1 MKNNKPIILML
12 LYAIALLLIL
22 IVCVFVLMSKEKEI
36 EVVTETVTETKTEYI
51 YIEVPNETVDI
62 YAPSDQETLE
72 TNEEYFIKEYDGRI
86 GIFDANGTL
95 VEMIDVYTKTLPEA
109 DKLLLK
115 EGFKVIGKKALS
127 SIKEDYSG

>member
-22 IVCVFVLMSKEKEI
+22 IVCVFVLIGKEKEI

-51 YIEVPNETVDI
+51 YIEVPKETVDI
-62 YAPSDQETLE
+62 YAPSDEEVTE
-72 TNEEYFIKEYDGRI
+72 NVEEYFIKEYEGRI
-86 GIFDANGTL
+86 GVFEPDGTL

-109 DKLLLK
+109 DKQLLK
-115 EGFKVIGKKALS
+115 EGFTVIGKRSLASL
-127 SIKEDYSG
+127 KEDYSE